1 MSFLL
6 KLFVRIRKSLKL
18 QQWRESVKQ
27 REKLGRE
34 LSELVI
40 QASLVSCTYISI
52 YSIQKLLEEYY
63 LTNSRNSITENESCT
78 EKYLHS
84 TQKYLMLNLIEN
96 RGSQARAQ

>member
-1 MSFLL
+1 M
-6 KLFVRIRKSLKL
+6 KL
-18 QQWRESVKQ
+18 QQWRENVKQ

-52 YSIQKLLEEYY
+52 YSIQKLLEGSY
-63 LTNSRNSITENESCT
+63 LTNSRTENDSCT

-84 TQKYLMLNLIEN
+84 TQKYLMLNLVEN
-96 RGSQARAQ
+96 RGSEARAK